1 MLLFARE
8 GISCDHVKFSA
19 KIQTNDHEISKSPVI
34 LVRTKNNKDGP
45 CTCDVSIIY
54 RACVESYQS
63 CLTCFRGVPNRRHHF
78 RHDHD
83 GGTEHQKKGPEP
95 GCIASLGPCPG
106 IDALL
111 HFTKDIL
118 GHDAPTTSKSRGRT
132 DLVIRDHRGIV
143 GVEGEINSFP
153 PQSPPI
159 LP

>member
-1 MLLFARE
+1 MQEKESLVTTSSLAQRY
-8 GISCDHVKFSA
+8 GRMI
-19 KIQTNDHEISKSPVI
+19 TKSPVI
-34 LVRTKNNKDGP
+34 LVRTINNKDGP

-83 GGTEHQKKGPEP
+83 GGTEHQKGPEP

-111 HFTKDIL
+111 LFTKDIL
-118 GHDAPTTSKSRGRT
+118 GNDPAMMRLQHRSRG
-132 DLVIRDHRGIV
+132 
-143 GVEGEINSFP
+143 E
-153 PQSPPI
+153 
-159 LP
+159 